1 MERGQCK
8 LPAKPAMT
16 LLDLQDLQKSYGA
29 LAVTQNF
36 SLTVQAGDL
45 VGILGPNGA
54 GKTTL
59 FNLITGTV
67 RPDHGEVWFDGAN
80 VTPMDASKRCQMGIA
95 RSFQVP
101 HPFVGMTVY
110 ENILVG
116 ATFGRS
122 TFDPQKL
129 ALDVMDKTG
138 MGAKANM
145 LAGNLTLLDRKRL
158 EMARALAADPK
169 LLLLDEIA
177 GGLTDSECISLLNT
191 IRDVHATGVTI
202 IWIEHVVHA
211 LMSVAKRLVVV
222 DFGRKVTEGAPADVM
237 ASPAVKS
244 IYMGEDA
251 GV

>member
-1 MERGQCK
+1 MS
-8 LPAKPAMT
+8 

-36 SLTVQAGDL
+36 SMTVEEGDL

-59 FNLITGTV
+59 FNQITGTV
-67 RPDHGEVWFDGAN
+67 KPDHGEVWFDGEQ
-80 VTPMDASKRCQMGIA
+80 VTHMDASQRCQLGIA

-122 TFDPQKL
+122 RFDPRKL
-129 ALDVMDKTG
+129 ALDIMDKTG
-138 MGAKANM
+138 MGPKANQ
-145 LAGNLTLLDRKRL
+145 LAGSLTLLDRKRL

-177 GGLTDSECISLLNT
+177 GGLTDSECVSLLQT
-191 IRDVHATGVTI
+191 IRDVHDTGVTI

-222 DFGRKVTEGAPADVM
+222 DFGRKVTDGDPETVM
-237 ASPAVKS
+237 KSSEVRS

-251 GV
+251 A

>member
-1 MERGQCK
+1 MS
-8 LPAKPAMT
+8 
-16 LLDLQDLQKSYGA
+16 LLDLQNLQKSYGA

-36 SLTVQAGDL
+36 SLTVEAGDL

-67 RPDHGEVWFDGAN
+67 RPDHGEVWFDGVN
-80 VTPMDASKRCQMGIA
+80 VTRLDASQRCRMGIA

-101 HPFVGMTVY
+101 HPFVGMTVF

-138 MGAKANM
+138 MDAKANV

-211 LMSVAKRLVVV
+211 LMSVAKSLVVV
-222 DFGRKVTEGAPADVM
+222 DFGRKVTEGDPTEVM

>member
-1 MERGQCK
+1 M
-8 LPAKPAMT
+8 A
-16 LLDLQDLQKSYGA
+16 LLELQDLQKSYGT

-36 SLTVQAGDL
+36 SMNVEQGEL

-67 RPDHGEVWFDGAN
+67 RPDHGEVWFDGERVTN
-80 VTPMDASKRCQMGIA
+80 VDASKRCQLGIA

-122 TFDPQKL
+122 DFNPQKL

-138 MGAKANM
+138 MGAKANQ
-145 LAGNLTLLDRKRL
+145 LAGSLTLLDRKRL

-177 GGLTDSECISLLNT
+177 GGLTDSECISLLDT
-191 IRDVHATGVTI
+191 IRDVHQTGVTI
-202 IWIEHVVHA
+202 VWIEHVVHA
-211 LMSVAKRLVVV
+211 LMSVAEKLVVV
-222 DFGRKVTEGAPADVM
+222 DFGRKVTEGEPEAVM
-237 ASPAVKS
+237 NSAEVKA

-251 GV
+251 A

>member
-1 MERGQCK
+1 MS
-8 LPAKPAMT
+8 

-36 SLTVQAGDL
+36 SLTVEAGDL

-59 FNLITGTV
+59 FNQITGTV
-67 RPDHGEVWFDGAN
+67 KPDHGEVWFDGVN
-80 VTPMDASKRCQMGIA
+80 VTHLDASKRCQMGIA

-122 TFDPQKL
+122 QFDPQRQ
-129 ALDVMDKTG
+129 ALEIMEKTG
-138 MGAKANM
+138 MGAKANT
-145 LAGNLTLLDRKRL
+145 LAGALTLLDRKRL

-177 GGLTDSECISLLNT
+177 GGLTDSECISLLDT
-191 IRDVHATGVTI
+191 IRDVSASGVTI

-222 DFGRKVTEGAPADVM
+222 DFGRRVTEGDPADVM
-237 ASPAVKS
+237 ASPEVKS

-251 GV
+251 LD

>member
-1 MERGQCK
+1 
-8 LPAKPAMT
+8 MT
-16 LLDLQDLQKSYGA
+16 VKQ
-29 LAVTQNF
+29 
-36 SLTVQAGDL
+36 GDL

-59 FNLITGTV
+59 FNQITGTV
-67 RPDHGEVWFDGAN
+67 RPDQGEVWFEGAN
-80 VTPMDASKRCQMGIA
+80 VTALDASKRCQLGIA

-122 TFDPQKL
+122 NADPRQR
-129 ALDVMDKTG
+129 ALDIMDKTG
-138 MGAKANM
+138 MGAKANQ
-145 LAGNLTLLDRKRL
+145 LAGSLTLLDRKRL

-177 GGLTDSECISLLNT
+177 GGLTDSECKSLLET
-191 IRDVHATGVTI
+191 IRDVNESGVTI

-211 LMSVAKRLVVV
+211 LMSVAKQLVVI
-222 DFGRKVTEGAPADVM
+222 DFGRKVTEGDPKAVM
-237 ASPAVKS
+237 NSPEVKS

-251 GV
+251 A

>member
-1 MERGQCK
+1 M
-8 LPAKPAMT
+8 A
-16 LLDLQDLQKSYGA
+16 LLGLDSLRKSYGA
-29 LAVTQNF
+29 LAVTQDF
-36 SLTVQAGDL
+36 SLQVEAGDL

-67 RPDHGEVWFDGAN
+67 RPDSGRVQFDGRD
-80 VTPMDASKRCQMGIA
+80 VTTVDASQRCHMGIA

-116 ATFGRS
+116 ATFGRGAG
-122 TFDPQKL
+122 DPRRR
-129 ALDVMDKTG
+129 ALDVMQQTG
-138 MGAKANM
+138 MAARANT
-145 LAGNLTLLDRKRL
+145 LAGSLTLLDRKRL

-177 GGLTDSECISLLNT
+177 GGLTDSECVSLLET
-191 IRDVHATGVTI
+191 IRDIHATGVTI

-222 DFGRKVTEGAPADVM
+222 DFGRKVIEGVPAEVM
-237 ASPAVKS
+237 ASSAVKS

-251 GV
+251 LD

>member
-1 MERGQCK
+1 MS
-8 LPAKPAMT
+8 
-16 LLDLQDLQKSYGA
+16 LLELKNLHKSYGA
-29 LAVTQNF
+29 MAVTQNF
-36 SLTVQAGDL
+36 SMTVKQGDL

-59 FNLITGTV
+59 FNQITGTV
-67 RPDHGEVWFDGAN
+67 RPDQGEVWFEGSN
-80 VTPMDASKRCQMGIA
+80 VTALDASKRCQLGIA

-122 TFDPQKL
+122 NADPRQR
-129 ALDVMDKTG
+129 ALDIMDKTG
-138 MGAKANM
+138 MGAKANQ
-145 LAGNLTLLDRKRL
+145 LAGSLTLLDRKRL

-177 GGLTDSECISLLNT
+177 GGLTDSECKSLLET
-191 IRDVHATGVTI
+191 IRDVNESGVTI

-211 LMSVAKRLVVV
+211 LMSVAKQLVVI
-222 DFGRKVTEGAPADVM
+222 DFGRKVTEGDPKAVM
-237 ASPAVKS
+237 NSPEVKS

-251 GV
+251 E

>member
-1 MERGQCK
+1 
-8 LPAKPAMT
+8 MT

-67 RPDHGEVWFDGAN
+67 RPDHGEVWFDGTN

-129 ALDVMDKTG
+129 ALDVMGKTG
-138 MGAKANM
+138 MGPKANV

-222 DFGRKVTEGAPADVM
+222 DFGRKVTEGDPAEVM

>member
-1 MERGQCK
+1 
-8 LPAKPAMT
+8 MT
-16 LLDLQDLQKSYGA
+16 LLDLQNLHKSYGA
-29 LAVTQNF
+29 LPVTQDF

-67 RPDHGEVWFDGAN
+67 RPGKGQVWFDGVN
-80 VTPMDASKRCQMGIA
+80 VTQLDASRRCAMGIA

-122 TFDPQKL
+122 RVDPQRL
-129 ALDVMDKTG
+129 ALEVMDKTG
-138 MGAKANM
+138 MGTKANA
-145 LAGNLTLLDRKRL
+145 LAGSLTLLDRKRL

-177 GGLTDSECISLLNT
+177 GGLTDSECISLLAT

-211 LMSVAKRLVVV
+211 LISVAKRLVVV
-222 DFGRKVTEGAPADVM
+222 DFGRKVTEGDPAEVM
-237 ASPAVKS
+237 ASPEVRS
-244 IYMGEDA
+244 IYMGEGA

>member
-1 MERGQCK
+1 M
-8 LPAKPAMT
+8 A

-36 SLTVQAGDL
+36 SLTVEAGDL

-59 FNLITGTV
+59 FNQITGTV
-67 RPDHGEVWFDGAN
+67 RPDHGAVWFDGEN
-80 VTPMDASKRCQMGIA
+80 VTQLDASRRCQRGIA

-122 TFDPQKL
+122 TFDPRKL

-138 MGAKANM
+138 MGAKANK
-145 LAGNLTLLDRKRL
+145 LAGSLTLLDRKRL

-177 GGLTDSECISLLNT
+177 GGLTDSECISLLDT
-191 IRDVHATGVTI
+191 IRDVHAAGVTI

-222 DFGRKVTEGAPADVM
+222 DFGRKVTEGDPAEVM
-237 ASPAVKS
+237 ASPEVKS

-251 GV
+251 HG

>member
-1 MERGQCK
+1 M
-8 LPAKPAMT
+8 P
-16 LLDLQDLQKSYGA
+16 LLSLESLNKRYGA
-29 LAVTQNF
+29 LVVTDAV
-36 SLTVQAGDL
+36 SLAVETGEV

-59 FNLITGTV
+59 FNLVAGTV
-67 RPDHGEVWFDGAN
+67 RADSGRVVFKGEDVTKLGA
-80 VTPMDASKRCQMGIA
+80 AERCRRGIS

-122 TFDPQKL
+122 KEDPQQL
-129 ALDVMDKTG
+129 ALDVMRKTG
-138 MGAKANM
+138 MAAKANV
-145 LAGNLTLLDRKRL
+145 LAGSLTLLDRKRL
-158 EMARALAADPK
+158 ELARALAVDPK

-177 GGLTDSECISLLNT
+177 GGLTDSECHSLLDT
-191 IRDVHATGVTI
+191 IREVHATGVTI

-222 DFGRKVTEGAPADVM
+222 DFGRKVTEGDPAEVM
-237 ASPAVKS
+237 ASPEVRA
-244 IYMGEDA
+244 IYMGES
-251 GV
+251 GGE

>member
-1 MERGQCK
+1 MN
-8 LPAKPAMT
+8 

-29 LAVTQNF
+29 LSVTQNF
-36 SLTVQAGDL
+36 SLTVKAGDL

-59 FNLITGTV
+59 FNQITGTV
-67 RPDHGEVWFDGAN
+67 RPDHGEVWFDGVN
-80 VTPMDASKRCQMGIA
+80 VTHLDASRRCQMGIA

-101 HPFVGMTVY
+101 HPFVGMTVF

-122 TFDPQKL
+122 QFDPRKL
-129 ALDVMDKTG
+129 ALDVMEKTG
-138 MGAKANM
+138 MGAKANV

-177 GGLTDSECISLLNT
+177 GGLTDSECISLLDT

-222 DFGRKVTEGAPADVM
+222 DFGRKVTEGDPAEVM
-237 ASPAVKS
+237 ASPAVRS
-244 IYMGEDA
+244 IYMGEEA

>member
-1 MERGQCK
+1 
-8 LPAKPAMT
+8 MT
-16 LLDLQDLQKSYGA
+16 LLQLDGLRKNYGA
-29 LAVTQNF
+29 LKVTDDL
-36 SLTVQAGDL
+36 SLSVEPGEL

-67 RPDHGEVWFDGAN
+67 KPNAGTIRFDGQD
-80 VTPMDASKRCQMGIA
+80 VTSLDASRRCHMGIA

-122 TFDPQKL
+122 RARPEAR
-129 ALDVMDKTG
+129 ALQVLRQTG
-138 MGAKANM
+138 MAGKANV
-145 LAGNLTLLDRKRL
+145 LAGGLSLLDRKRL
-158 EMARALAADPK
+158 ELARALAADPK

-177 GGLTDSECISLLNT
+177 GGLTDSECGALLEM
-191 IRDVHATGVTI
+191 IREVHAEGVTI

-211 LMSVAKRLVVV
+211 LMEVAKRLVVV
-222 DFGRKVTEGAPADVM
+222 DFGRKVTEGEPAAVM
-237 ASPAVKS
+237 ASAEVKT

-251 GV
+251 LG

>member
-1 MERGQCK
+1 
-8 LPAKPAMT
+8 MT

-59 FNLITGTV
+59 FNQITGTV
-67 RPDHGEVWFDGAN
+67 RPDHGEVWFDGVN
-80 VTPMDASKRCQMGIA
+80 VTRMDASKRCQMGIA

-122 TFDPQKL
+122 KFDPQKL
-129 ALDVMDKTG
+129 ALGVMDKTG
-138 MGAKANM
+138 MGAKANV

-222 DFGRKVTEGAPADVM
+222 DFGRKVTEGDPAEVM
-237 ASPAVKS
+237 ASAAVRS